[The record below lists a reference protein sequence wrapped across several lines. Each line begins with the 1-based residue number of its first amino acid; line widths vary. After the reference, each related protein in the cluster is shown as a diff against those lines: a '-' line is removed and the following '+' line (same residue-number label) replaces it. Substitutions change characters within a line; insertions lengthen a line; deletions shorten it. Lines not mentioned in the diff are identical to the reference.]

1 MDAIL
6 RGALVWLGIAL
17 LAVLNGGFREA
28 VLKRSMGVALAHVV
42 STLLLTA
49 IIIAVAFVSIGWIGA
64 ETLWNAW
71 MVGMVWVIATLAFE
85 FLLGHF
91 AFGNP
96 WTKIVED
103 YNVSKG
109 RVWILVPICTLF
121 APALALRGLESAWAI
136 PYLVSNAIG
145 IAILLL
151 SVSRPM
157 IARWMLAVLF
167 VYAGVYNLWLAS
179 TSPNEYLNFANFV
192 LIPWYREF
200 ILGPFAANAA
210 LFISSIAVGQLL
222 IAISL
227 GVGRKLLPLGAIGV
241 SAFLLGIAPF
251 GVGSAFPFSITV
263 SLAALIVAFR
273 AQPA

>member
-1 MDAIL
+1 MD
-6 RGALVWLGIAL
+6 
-17 LAVLNGGFREA
+17 
-28 VLKRSMGVALAHVV
+28 
-42 STLLLTA
+42 
-49 IIIAVAFVSIGWIGA
+49 
-64 ETLWNAW
+64 
-71 MVGMVWVIATLAFE
+71 
-85 FLLGHF
+85 
-91 AFGNP
+91 
-96 WTKIVED
+96 KIVED
-103 YNVSKG
+103 YKVSKG

-151 SVSRPM
+151 SVSRPT
-157 IARWMLAVLF
+157 IARWILAVLF
-167 VYAGVYNLWLAS
+167 AYAGVYNLWLAS
-179 TSPNEYLNFANFV
+179 TSPSEYLNFANFV

-210 LFISSIAVGQLL
+210 LFVSSIAVGQLL
-222 IAISL
+222 IAIAL
-227 GVGRKLLPLGAIGV
+227 RVGRKLLPLGAIGV

-273 AQPA
+273 AQPTSS